1 MTASSARKIT
11 ASTSKKAFAHSIL
24 TRLKKTFPHAAI
36 ELNYKKNDPWQLLVV
51 VALSAQTT
59 DKKVNEISPALFA
72 RFKTVKDFA
81 RAQPLDIEPYIKSI
95 GLYKNKAK
103 NLVKAAQKV
112 IADFHGEIPHSR
124 PELETLAGVGAKTSA
139 VIVANAFGEPALAVD
154 THVARVAKRLG
165 LTKETNPDKIEED
178 VSNLLSKKD
187 LIVAHHTFIFH
198 GRRICFAKKPH
209 CSACPLNDLCP
220 KIGVVNCS

>member
-1 MTASSARKIT
+1 MTAAPTRHST
-11 ASTSKKAFAHSIL
+11 ADQKKAFAQTIL
-24 TRLKKTFPHAAI
+24 ARLKKTFPDAAI

-59 DKKVNEISPALFA
+59 DKKVNEISPALFT
-72 RFKTVKDFA
+72 RFKTVNDFA
-81 RAQPLDIEPYIKSI
+81 QAQPEEVEPYIKSI

-112 IADFHGEIPHSR
+112 MAEFHGEIPHTR
-124 PELETLAGVGAKTSA
+124 AQLETLAGVGAKTSA

-154 THVARVAKRLG
+154 THVARVTRRLG
-165 LTKETNPDKIEED
+165 LTKETNPDKIEEE
-178 VSNLLSKKD
+178 VSKLLSKKD
-187 LIVAHHTFIFH
+187 LILAHHTFIFH

-220 KIGVVNCS
+220 KIGVKDCS